1 MCGNSRAA
9 IFAHAAIDA
18 QACCSCP
25 TTTQHVELKRDG
37 GGAAMN
43 QAIHTVDLL
52 IWLAQ
57 AAMPELAT
65 PEHDE
70 SNPVAE
76 VSCCEPSVMRA

>member
-1 MCGNSRAA
+1 MSPPNPASGIANRVVCGA
-9 IFAHAAIDA
+9 FL
-18 QACCSCP
+18 C
-25 TTTQHVELKRDG
+25 TQGSLAMDG

>member
-1 MCGNSRAA
+1 M
-9 IFAHAAIDA
+9 
-18 QACCSCP
+18 
-25 TTTQHVELKRDG
+25 DG

-65 PEHDE
+65 PEHE
-70 SNPVAE
+70 EPNPVAE